1 VDGVVAFEQRCAEY
15 IEAEGVLEEH

>member
-1 VDGVVAFEQRCAEY
+1 VDGVVAFEQRCAKY